1 LACQLSYDWFIH
13 PWCGS
18 AARFAP
24 GVGRAAHGRQIGVQ
38 VKIREPTEMA
48 TDRNLLFG
56 AFALITGF
64 IDPDRFSETCKLLS
78 AQPDESVE
86 SVLRGRGWISA
97 DDEQHLGYLVQ
108 SYLHN
113 HHENAGE
120 SLSGLPSDIRQ
131 SLAAL
136 ENLHFRDTIA
146 SLDPEPGPAA

>member
-1 LACQLSYDWFIH
+1 
-13 PWCGS
+13 
-18 AARFAP
+18 
-24 GVGRAAHGRQIGVQ
+24 
-38 VKIREPTEMA
+38 MA

-136 ENLHFRDTIA
+136 ENLHFRGTIA
-146 SLDPEPGPAA
+146 SLDPGPGPAATGGAIAAPASGPEFLSSLVKSIQVKCKIFRTK